1 MLDAELGRLGRP
13 DLARPLRELIE
24 VSGDVSVLDKAAK
37 ILAGAGSA
45 GLEYLQKIADLLDA
59 YGVSRRD
66 YAFDMGVVRGLDY
79 YTGMV
84 FEIDSPNLGAEKQ
97 VGGGGAYN
105 LAEVF
110 GGERIAQTGFA
121 LGLDRLVMA
130 AEAERA
136 TDRPPVDPNPR
147 SPSGEPRELAR
158 YALADGE
165 ERRYRT
171 VDSEVREARLAQ
183 DPVAAV
189 EDRVDQ
195 AEVLVHVLSEFLA
208 ATLEDVPRPAGTRLH
223 LLEHPTLLIALEDR
237 RAFRVDVPPDALLH
251 DPVAPVLPGGREAF
265 LAPWGQ
271 TRRGG
276 GPP

>member
-1 MLDAELGRLGRP
+1 MLDTEIGRLGRP

-45 GLEYLQKIADLLDA
+45 GLEYLRKIADLLDA
-59 YGVSRRD
+59 YGVSRKD

-121 LGLDRLVMA
+121 LGLDRLLMSA
-130 AEAERA
+130 GAGERIQA
-136 TDRPPVDPNPR
+136 RRPVYGCGVPVD
-147 SPSGEPRELAR
+147 
-158 YALADGE
+158 
-165 ERRYRT
+165 
-171 VDSEVREARLAQ
+171 
-183 DPVAAV
+183 
-189 EDRVDQ
+189 
-195 AEVLVHVLSEFLA
+195 
-208 ATLEDVPRPAGTRLH
+208 
-223 LLEHPTLLIALEDR
+223 
-237 RAFRVDVPPDALLH
+237 
-251 DPVAPVLPGGREAF
+251 
-265 LAPWGQ
+265 
-271 TRRGG
+271 
-276 GPP
+276 